1 MDAWCHDWKSAV
13 SPVGNRRGEGGF
25 EWLDCLRIDNP
36 RYSRLPVGAMG
47 KGQRLAPKGHG
58 LGRKR
63 FPLLRECR
71 LMPPN
76 WQEKSISI
84 FVVFPQEW
92 GGEEFCLTP

>member
-1 MDAWCHDWKSAV
+1 
-13 SPVGNRRGEGGF
+13 
-25 EWLDCLRIDNP
+25 
-36 RYSRLPVGAMG
+36 MG